1 MIAMT
6 GSRRPTVTVA
16 LAVLALGIAACGDD
30 EASPDSRSGTS
41 PGSGSG
47 ESSSPPPV
55 HSDLSGLVR
64 VDGSRV
70 IAPLTEA
77 VAEGFKESN
86 PRVGV
91 AVGTAGT
98 GAGFESLCASKAD
111 ISDAAWLFDERV
123 EQQCAEAGIAYRDA
137 QVATEV
143 LVVMVN
149 KENPVGCLTVAQLA
163 AIWGADS
170 KISSWDEIPDLKEEF
185 DEELALSGPA
195 IDSASFE
202 YFTEA
207 ITGVAG
213 GTRED
218 YNDVGD
224 DEDATVAAVEDT
236 LGGMGFANFSS
247 FRQNEDKVKALEVD
261 DGKGCVGPSAETAQ
275 DGSYAPL
282 SRPLL
287 LYLSDRAL
295 KRPEV
300 KAFVDYYLENV
311 GNLAE
316 SAGFVPLTE
325 KQLAKSKAEAKKVGA

>member
-1 MIAMT
+1 MIAVT
-6 GSRRPTVTVA
+6 GSRWPTVAVA
-16 LAVLALGIAACGDD
+16 LAVLALGIAACGGD
-30 EASPDSRSGTS
+30 EASS
-41 PGSGSG
+41 GSGSG
-47 ESSSPPPV
+47 ESSSSPPV

-64 VDGSRV
+64 VDGSSI

-77 VAEGFKESN
+77 VAEGFKEVN

-91 AVGTAGT
+91 AVGTVGT
-98 GAGFESLCASKAD
+98 GAGFELLCASKAD

-123 EQQCAEAGIAYRDA
+123 EEQCAEAGIAYRDV
-137 QVATEV
+137 QVATEA
-143 LVVMVN
+143 LVVMIN
-149 KENPVGCLTVAQLA
+149 KENPVSCLTVAQLA

-185 DEELALSGPA
+185 DEELALFGPG
-195 IDSASFE
+195 IDSGTSE

-207 ITGVAG
+207 INGVAG
-213 GTRED
+213 GNRKD

-224 DEDATVAAVEDT
+224 DENATVAAVEDAP
-236 LGGMGFANFSS
+236 GGMGYANFS
-247 FRQNEDKVKALEVD
+247 FYAENEDKVKALEVD

-295 KRPEV
+295 KKPAV

-311 GNLAE
+311 AGVAE
-316 SAGFVPLTE
+316 SVGFVPLTE
-325 KQLAKSKAEAKKVGA
+325 EQAEESEAAAKKAGA